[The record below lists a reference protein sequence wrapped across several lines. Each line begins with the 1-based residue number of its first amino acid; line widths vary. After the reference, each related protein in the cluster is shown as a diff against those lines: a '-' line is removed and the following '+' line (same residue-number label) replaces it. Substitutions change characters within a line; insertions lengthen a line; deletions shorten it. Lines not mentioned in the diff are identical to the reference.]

1 MQELLDLVIYKFG
14 IVDIRI
20 VPCTRDPHKGNA
32 LDFTP
37 LLIERAHVTCPIILA
52 AEQKG
57 RTIDGVWPARVDRI
71 GKHEIPMSGK
81 LSIFPSS
88 ITLHHDAHLSATVR
102 SCCRA
107 EGAPTPEQSPGN
119 RQVHALRV
127 AKGGYF
133 PLWVIGV
140 LERRRI
146 D

>member
-1 MQELLDLVIYKFG
+1 MVIYEFG
-14 IVDIRI
+14 IVDVRI
-20 VPCTRDPHKGNA
+20 VPRTWDPHKGNA
-32 LDFTP
+32 LDFIS
-37 LLIERAHVTCPIILA
+37 LLIERAHVTCSIALA

-57 RTIDGVWPARVDRI
+57 RTIDGIWSARVDRI

-81 LSIFPSS
+81 FAVFPSS

-102 SCCRA
+102 SCRRA

-127 AKGGYF
+127 AKRGYF